1 MTIKVDSRLEIIS
14 AYDNRTATALPAPMA
29 HELATPIKVVNPTWE
44 EVAHKAIACG
54 YTMINM
60 ASAMAKTPMYRLIDS
75 KTGMMVHQFS
85 FICLADVSLWLDKAS
100 QELVD
105 ASSDIEI
112 HHVDLPIDQ
121 VEAFLDSA
129 AHTFNVGQTYE
140 DASGL
145 TFTVASR
152 TGDTVKLSTEFT
164 TVIRQVMVDDGGEFV
179 RLGEM
184 SKLYAVDTP
193 SWFYDRDLHLDLA
206 QITARED
213 RQADRALVFEPCL
226 PAY

>member
-1 MTIKVDSRLEIIS
+1 VKEDFWVDLDTIQI
-14 AYDNRTATALPAPMA
+14 DNRTATALPAPMA
-29 HELATPIKVVNPTWE
+29 HELATPIKVVETTWE
-44 EVAHKAIACG
+44 EVASKAIACG

-60 ASAMAKTPMYRLIDS
+60 ASAMAKTPMYRLVDS

-85 FICLADVSLWLDKAS
+85 FICLNDVSLWLDKAS

-105 ASSDIEI
+105 ASSDVEVY
-112 HHVDLPIDQ
+112 HVDLPIDQ

-140 DASGL
+140 DTSGL
-145 TFTVASR
+145 AFTVTSR
-152 TGDTVKLSTEFT
+152 TCDTVKLATKFT
-164 TVIRQVMVDDGGEFV
+164 NNIIRQVMVDDGGEFV

-184 SKLYAVDTP
+184 SKLYAADTP

-206 QITARED
+206 QVTARED